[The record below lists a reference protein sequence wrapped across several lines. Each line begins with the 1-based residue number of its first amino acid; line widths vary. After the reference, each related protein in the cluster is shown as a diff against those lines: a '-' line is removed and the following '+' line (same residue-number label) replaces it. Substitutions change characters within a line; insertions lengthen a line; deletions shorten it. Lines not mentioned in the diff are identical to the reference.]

1 MGVNKVD
8 LANGENLIDLT
19 SDTVTP
25 QTLAKGVTA
34 HNSKGEQIIGNLNPE
49 GGGGGSGIID
59 VTELPTEN
67 IDENAVYR
75 VTESYKAT
83 GDDLIVVMPDEETG
97 ETLVQQSLLET
108 YGEVLKLY
116 VVDELP
122 ADMKITD
129 IENGEELYIYLL
141 RTDGIGYINA
151 LQFGAVIPIGV
162 LFFDEEG
169 FDKGITDNV
178 YAETEIG
185 IYSTFESY
193 EQIIRWFIRENGEW
207 KEISSRILTTLSNGA
222 TNIADLSGS
231 YDGSDI
237 TVTDI
242 GVFNLAEI
250 IETERKIP
258 LNIYV
263 DTPSVASL
271 IEDKY
276 PENIPLEYFKRADGT
291 YVEYVGRWK
300 FYGAPIKSVDMPDCI
315 ANIGYMA
322 FVYCTNLALTSLP
335 NSLKHIDDDAFNFCH
350 NLALTSLPE
359 NLTHIGDRAFAD
371 CDSLVSLTFQSTP
384 SYMGSL
390 IFNGCNNL
398 TTINVPWAE
407 GEVQGA
413 PWGATNVT
421 INYNYTEG

>member
-1 MGVNKVD
+1 MAVNKVD
-8 LANGENLIDLT
+8 LSNGENLIDLT

-25 QTLAKGVTA
+25 STLVKGVTA

-75 VTESYKAT
+75 VTESVQTEKTEIYIKAGGT
-83 GDDLIVVMPDEETG
+83 PVTFQQYLTSLGVSIVPNI
-97 ETLVQQSLLET
+97 
-108 YGEVLKLY
+108 Y
-116 VVDELP
+116 VVDDLSNMLESDVQTFS
-122 ADMKITD
+122 AIH
-129 IENGEELYIYLL
+129 IYILKS
-141 RTDGIGYINA
+141 DGIAYLYVPAYGGIITMGLFGFQATGY
-151 LQFGAVIPIGV
+151 
-162 LFFDEEG
+162 
-169 FDKGITDNV
+169 DKGFTKDIS
-178 YAETEIG
+178 AETESG
-185 IYSTFESY
+185 IYTTIEAFKEV
-193 EQIIRWFIRENGEW
+193 IRYFIRENGEW
-207 KEISSRILTTLSNGA
+207 KEISSRILATLSNGV

-271 IEDKY
+271 IEDNY

-291 YVEYVGRWK
+291 YAEYVGQCK
-300 FYGAPIKSVDMPDCI
+300 FYGARIKSVDMPDCI
-315 ANIGYMA
+315 ATIGYMA
-322 FVYCTNLALTSLP
+322 FMYCTNLALTSLP
-335 NSLKHIDDDAFNFCH
+335 NSLEYINDDAFRFCH

-359 NLTHIGDRAFAD
+359 NLTYIGNGAFAG
-371 CDSLVSLTFQSTP
+371 CGSLVSLTFRSTP
-384 SYMGSL
+384 SYMGDL
-390 IFNGCNNL
+390 IFDGCPNL

-413 PWGATNVT
+413 PWGAKNAT